1 MSKKKNET
9 NESLKFLRQIG
20 FPLKDWVMYY
30 PNSDYNNDAI
40 KILED
45 YKYRYSFTASCGTT
59 ILKKKNRYYLNR
71 YNIKDFNFK
80 NF

>member
-1 MSKKKNET
+1 
-9 NESLKFLRQIG
+9 
-20 FPLKDWVMYY
+20 MYY